1 MRSTDDILALLF
13 DFGDDY
19 DDDNLCEL
27 ASGVCDPNKTSSEIQ
42 FKSQFSLTPRSPTKR
57 SAKRLWGN
65 DAERL
70 VRPDVLIR
78 QN

>member
-42 FKSQFSLTPRSPTKR
+42 FKSQIFANPKIANKTG
-57 SAKRLWGN
+57 AKRLWGN

-70 VRPDVLIR
+70 VRPDALIR